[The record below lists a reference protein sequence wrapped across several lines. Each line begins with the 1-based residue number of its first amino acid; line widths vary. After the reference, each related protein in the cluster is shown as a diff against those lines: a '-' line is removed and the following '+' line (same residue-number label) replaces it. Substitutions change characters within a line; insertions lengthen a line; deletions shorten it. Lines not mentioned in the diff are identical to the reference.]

1 MKTEKVSI
9 SQVKNNPNNP
19 RVIKDFKYRKLV
31 KSIKESP
38 WMLQYRTIVVN
49 DDMIVLGGNQ
59 RLRACKEAGMKEV
72 YIQKASELSEE
83 QQREFIIKDNL
94 SSGEWD
100 WDALANDF
108 DADELESLG
117 LDMPFMGDN
126 MSNENEYAGADPNAE
141 LENFL
146 NAEIKRLYL
155 VYDSDLYE
163 KVVDWFEKKVTDL
176 GVEDFSQVILKI
188 MEVEKG

>member
-1 MKTEKVSI
+1 MQIEKVKI

-19 RVIKDFKYRKLV
+19 RVIKDFQFKKLV

-38 WMLQYRTIVVN
+38 WMLQLRSIIVN
-49 DDMIVLGGNQ
+49 DDNIVLGGNQ
-59 RLRACKEAGMKEV
+59 RLRACKEAGLKEV
-72 YIQKASELSEE
+72 YIIKASSLSEE
-83 QQREFIIKDNL
+83 QQREFIVKDNL

-108 DADELESLG
+108 EMDELEEMG
-117 LDMPFMGDN
+117 LSMPFMGDD
-126 MSNENEYAGADPNAE
+126 MSNVNEYAGMNPDEE

-155 VYDSDLYE
+155 VYDSDTYE
-163 KVVDWFEKKVTDL
+163 KVVAWFEKKVIDL
-176 GVEDFSQVILKI
+176 GVEDFSQVMLKI
-188 MEVEKG
+188 IEVEKG

>member
-1 MKTEKVSI
+1 MNLVKVKI
-9 SQVKNNPNNP
+9 SEVKNNPKNP

-59 RLRACKEAGMKEV
+59 RLRACKEAGMKEI

-83 QQREFIIKDNL
+83 QQRQFIVKDNL

-100 WDALANDF
+100 WDALANDW

-117 LDMPFMGDN
+117 LDMPFMGDS
-126 MSNENEYAGADPNAE
+126 MSNENEYLDQDPDKK

>member
-1 MKTEKVSI
+1 MNLVKVKI
-9 SQVKNNPNNP
+9 SEVKNNPNNP

-59 RLRACKEAGMKEV
+59 RLRACKEAGMKEI

-83 QQREFIIKDNL
+83 QQRQFIVKDNL

-100 WDALANDF
+100 WDALANDW

-117 LDMPFMGDN
+117 LDMPFMGDS
-126 MSNENEYAGADPNAE
+126 MSNENEYLDQDPDKK

>member
-1 MKTEKVSI
+1 MNLVKVKI
-9 SQVKNNPNNP
+9 SEVKNNPNNP

-59 RLRACKEAGMKEV
+59 RLRACKEAGMKEI

-83 QQREFIIKDNL
+83 QQRQFIVKDNL

-100 WDALANDF
+100 WDVLANDW

-117 LDMPFMGDN
+117 LDMPFMGDS
-126 MSNENEYAGADPNAE
+126 MSNENEYLDQDPDKK